1 MSALESLNRP
11 VREVAP
17 RPRLRVV
24 PKPEPQQSRAPFV
37 ILVVAILSAGL
48 LGLLLLNTTVQQ
60 GSFTI
65 HDLSRRTTLLE
76 DRQAALEQQVAAM
89 RAPEHLAGQ
98 AERLGM
104 VPNTNPVFLRLSDG
118 AVLGDAVPAKARQT
132 PAPSPSAR
140 VGDSIPPQVSSGRP
154 GTQSESQTGTGAQTG
169 TQPGQATTQTDPG
182 AAGTTADQ
190 GTQSR
195 SGTNQP
201 QAERPQTERPSGSA
215 PLVTLEPPTS
225 GGGDQ

>member
-76 DRQAALEQQVAAM
+76 DRQAALEQQVAVM

-104 VPNTNPVFLRLSDG
+104 VPNTNPVFLRLRDG
-118 AVLGDAVPAKARQT
+118 AVLGDAVPAKARVT
-132 PAPSPSAR
+132 PAPAPSAPSAR
-140 VGDSIPPQVSSGRP
+140 AGGSPQVATGQL
-154 GTQSESQTGTGAQTG
+154 GTQSGAQQNTQQG
-169 TQPGQATTQTDPG
+169 TQPGQESTRTDPG
-182 AAGTTADQ
+182 AGTTAGQ
-190 GTQSR
+190 GTQPQ
-195 SGTNQP
+195 SGTNQS
-201 QAERPQTERPSGSA
+201 QAEQPRTEQPSGSA

>member
-24 PKPEPQQSRAPFV
+24 PKPEPQPSRAPFV
-37 ILVVAILSAGL
+37 MLVVAVLSAGL

-76 DRQAALEQQVAAM
+76 DRQAALEQRVAAM

-132 PAPSPSAR
+132 PAPTPSANA
-140 VGDSIPPQVSSGRP
+140 GDSISPQVPTGQP
-154 GTQSESQTGTGAQTG
+154 GSQADTPSG
-169 TQPGQATTQTDPG
+169 TQPGQGTTPADPG
-182 AAGTTADQ
+182 AAGTTGQDAQ
-190 GTQSR
+190 PQSGANG
-195 SGTNQP
+195 SQAEQP
-201 QAERPQTERPSGSA
+201 QAGQTQTERPSGST

>member
-11 VREVAP
+11 VREAAP

-37 ILVVAILSAGL
+37 ILVVAILGAGL

-76 DRQAALEQQVAAM
+76 DRQAALEQQVAVM

-104 VPNTNPVFLRLSDG
+104 VPNTNPVFLRLRDG

-132 PAPSPSAR
+132 PAPAPSAR
-140 VGDSIPPQVSSGRP
+140 VGDSVPPQVSAGRP
-154 GTQSESQTGTGAQTG
+154 GTQTGTPPGA
-169 TQPGQATTQTDPG
+169 QPGQGTTQTDPG
-182 AAGTTADQ
+182 TAGTTAGQDNPQ
-190 GTQSR
+190 AGTDEPR
-195 SGTNQP
+195 AGQP
-201 QAERPQTERPSGSA
+201 QTRRPSGSA